1 MKEEHAGIGVCNC
14 RACRLDR
21 RAKSTTYKKYIK
33 RQLNKFRRRQLKQ
46 NEVIKTNR
54 IGKYW
59 A

>member
-1 MKEEHAGIGVCNC
+1 MKEEQTGIGVCHC

-21 RAKSTTYKKYIK
+21 RHKSTAYKRYIK
-33 RQLNKFRRRQLKQ
+33 RQLNKFRRRQLKLD
-46 NEVIKTNR
+46 EVLKQNR

>member
-1 MKEEHAGIGVCNC
+1 MKEEHTGIGVCNC

-21 RAKSTTYKKYIK
+21 RKKSTAYKKYIK

-46 NEVIKTNR
+46 DEVLKQNR